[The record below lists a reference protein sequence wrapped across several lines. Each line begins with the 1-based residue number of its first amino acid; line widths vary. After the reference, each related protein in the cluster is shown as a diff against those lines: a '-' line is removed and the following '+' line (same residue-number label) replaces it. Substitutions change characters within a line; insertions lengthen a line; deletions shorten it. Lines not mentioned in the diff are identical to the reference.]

1 MSKIFTRRDALV
13 GLAGATAILA
23 SPAVLRAQGSSLK
36 MGTFFPL
43 TGPASLSDR
52 HRRPVL
58 HWLLI
63 RSTLQVA
70 FWAGRLRWSQVMVD
84 CRLLRLRKQRSE

>member
-43 TGPASLSDR
+43 TGPASLFGPTQTACTAR
-52 HRRPVL
+52 
-58 HWLLI
+58 LLI